1 MLQVKHLKKSFG
13 EDLLWNDLTAD
24 FAPSTISAIQGKSG
38 EGKTT
43 FLRCLVGLEDY
54 DEGSISLD
62 GQGLKSE
69 DIGLVFQDYQLFP
82 HMTVLENLLL
92 SSKYKKKDMDLM
104 EKKAMSRLEEMDLL
118 DKKDAYP
125 QALSGGQ
132 KQRVAIARACM
143 ENPKVLCLDEP
154 TSALDDG
161 SKESIKIL
169 LRSLADEGMCIL
181 IVTHDGPFAK
191 DLSQKIFHI
200 EEGQFT
206 VTRPWK

>member
-54 DEGSISLD
+54 DGGSISLD

-143 ENPKVLCLDEP
+143 ENPKVLC
-154 TSALDDG
+154 
-161 SKESIKIL
+161 
-169 LRSLADEGMCIL
+169 
-181 IVTHDGPFAK
+181 
-191 DLSQKIFHI
+191 
-200 EEGQFT
+200 
-206 VTRPWK
+206 